1 MDEPLGA
8 LDKKLR
14 EQTQFE
20 LMNIQDKVGITFVMV
35 THDQE
40 EAMVLA
46 DRIAVMDN
54 GAFIQIGSPTEIYEF
69 PKNRFVANFIGS
81 ANIFEGRVIENTSK
95 SVKITTGLGE
105 IELEQAR
112 SLTIGSSVYLG
123 IRP

>member
-1 MDEPLGA
+1 
-8 LDKKLR
+8 
-14 EQTQFE
+14 
-20 LMNIQDKVGITFVMV
+20 MNIQDKVGVTFVVV